1 MLYKEIL
8 ARKYTYIFLYLEIAV
23 IEHFYNI
30 VKTETL
36 LRIIRLIA
44 VNKLYYAY
52 TTN

>member
-36 LRIIRLIA
+36 SRIIRLIA
-44 VNKLYYAY
+44 INKLYYAH